1 MNAVQKS
8 IDFQRSNRYHGT
20 TLGIT
25 ERKERQRA
33 ELREQILAAARRIVF
48 DEGFEALT
56 MRKIAEAIEYS
67 PATIYLHFESREA
80 IGRQLW
86 TEAFAHLMAYFT
98 PLAAIADPGER
109 LRAIGRAYA
118 RFGLENA
125 EEYKL
130 IFMTDEKYMEALF
143 GDRARRER
151 CGREESEDPG
161 QGPFDF
167 VVETVRDGI
176 RSGAIAD
183 QDPVLLAEALWS
195 SIHGVVSLELT
206 CKKVLESPVDRIVET
221 LVVALSRGL
230 GP

>member
-1 MNAVQKS
+1 
-8 IDFQRSNRYHGT
+8 
-20 TLGIT
+20 LGIT
-25 ERKERQRA
+25 DRKERQRA

-80 IGRQLW
+80 IGRQLCA
-86 TEAFAHLMAYFT
+86 EAFAHLMAYFS
-98 PLAAIADPGER
+98 PLAAIADPIER

-118 RFGLENA
+118 RFGLENP

-143 GDRARRER
+143 GESRARARER
-151 CGREESEDPG
+151 CGREQSEDLG
-161 QGPFDF
+161 EGAFDF
-167 VVETVRDGI
+167 LVETVRECI
-176 RSGAIAD
+176 ASGAIAD
-183 QDPVLLAEALWS
+183 QDPVLLAETLWS

-221 LVVALSRGL
+221 LLVALSRGL
-230 GP
+230 SP